1 MATAT
6 LSKFDY
12 EVRDRAGKLVSGQI
26 EADNQEAVAQKLK
39 SMGYAPLKIS
49 EVKTSGMSTEIK
61 IPGFGEQGQA
71 QGPGDLLAPVR
82 DDDQLRPRAHP
93 SARHPRR
100 ADRERQA
107 ARDHRA
113 VRDDIEQGQSLS
125 ASLAKH
131 EKVFPKLYVAMVRA
145 GETAGMLDE
154 VLIRVAVMLEADV
167 KLRSKIK
174 SAMTYPVIVFV
185 MAILLSTV
193 MLIFIVPTFAA
204 MFDDLGG
211 ELPMLTQ
218 VLVSAS
224 EFVTSWIGVITYI
237 VVPVV
242 LWQAYKRIRATEKGR
257 FALDVMKLKVPV
269 FGILFHKIALTRF
282 ARNLSTLLAAGVPIL
297 QALEITADTVNNG
310 PISDAIKDVQDS
322 VRQGESIAGP
332 LSNHDIFPPMVVQMI
347 AVGEET
353 GNVDGMLGKV
363 SDFYDTEVEAMTESL
378 TALMEPLMIG
388 VIGGIVGGMVIALYM
403 PMFKIFE
410 VIGQNADGLGDG

>member
-12 EVRDRAGKLVSGQI
+12 QVRDRSGKLVTGQL
-26 EADNQEAVAQKLK
+26 EADNQGAVAAKLR
-39 SMGYAPLKIS
+39 SMGYAPVKIDA
-49 EVKTSGMSTEIK
+49 VKTSGLQTEIK
-61 IPGFGEQGQA
+61 IPGLGDRVGLKDLAIFSRQFATMIGSGLSLIRAMTILQEQTENKK
-71 QGPGDLLAPVR
+71 LASVVDEVR
-82 DDDQLRPRAHP
+82 TEVE
-93 SARHPRR
+93 S
-100 ADRERQA
+100 
-107 ARDHRA
+107 
-113 VRDDIEQGQSLS
+113 GQSLS
-125 ASLAKH
+125 SAMSVH
-131 EKVFPKLYVAMVRA
+131 HKVFPRLFIAMVRA
-145 GETAGMLDE
+145 GEAAGMLDS
-154 VLIRVAVMLEADV
+154 VLLRVAAMFEADV

-193 MLIFIVPTFAA
+193 MLIFIVPVFEG
-204 MFDDLGG
+204 MFRDMGG

-224 EFVTSWIGVITYI
+224 SFVTSWIGVITYI
-237 VVPVV
+237 VVPAGT
-242 LWQAYKRIRATEKGR
+242 WFAYKRVRDTEKGR
-257 FALDVMKLKVPV
+257 FALDVAKLKLPV
-269 FGILFHKIALTRF
+269 FGPLFHKIALTRF

-310 PISDAIKDVQDS
+310 PIAVAVKDVQES
-322 VRQGESIAGP
+322 VREGESIAGP
-332 LSNHDIFPPMVVQMI
+332 LATHDVFPAMVVQMI

-353 GNVDGMLGKV
+353 GNVDGMLAKI
-363 SDFYDTEVEAMTESL
+363 SDFYDTEVESTTESL

-410 VIGQNADGLGDG
+410 LIQ